1 MPKFSKIS
9 EERLLTCH
17 PDIVAVCRELIKQM
31 DVSVL
36 CGRRTKEEQE
46 AAYKA
51 GRSFAHYP
59 QSAHNRVPSHAV
71 DLAPYPIDWNNLA
84 RFKEMWLRFDA
95 IARVLRERGEIMSN
109 FVWGGEFKRLK
120 DCPHIEIKEE

>member
-1 MPKFSKIS
+1 MPAFSKKS
-9 EERLLTCH
+9 EALLLTCH

-36 CGRRTKEEQE
+36 CGRRTRAEQD

-51 GRSFAHYP
+51 GTSRARYP

-84 RFKEMWLRFDA
+84 WFKEMWIRFDA
-95 IARVLRERGEIMSN
+95 IARVLKTRGEIVSE
-109 FVWGGEFKRLK
+109 FIWGGDFKTLK
-120 DCPHIEIKEE
+120 DCPHIEIKEK